1 MHRES
6 IRKKRLAIVSFT
18 PGGHIQ
24 AQGVQAALKEP
35 LGDTYWEA
43 VHFHKPKPLKEWCRQ
58 RFEDAEGILFIGA
71 MGIAVR
77 SIAPFL
83 ESKTKDPAVLVMDEK
98 GSFLISVLSG
108 HIGGG
113 NELTRLLAG
122 RLGAAAV
129 ITTASDVNHKIA
141 LDVFAQKNGLYICD
155 MERIKEAEAA
165 ILEGK
170 PLHFYCEG
178 QVKGR
183 LPKELSASCEE
194 ADIQIRVSPYIS
206 YGDAEKEAEASGGR
220 RLREVCL
227 IPKVFVLGV
236 GCRKGKTAQEIE
248 AAVKEELLKRR
259 ISMDSLYGAA
269 TIDLKQE
276 EEGLL
281 EFCKAFGLP
290 LTCYTARE
298 LCEAPGSYEASSFV
312 TSVTGV
318 DNVCERAAVCKVRET
333 APLKQKEDCLVVP
346 KIKKDGI
353 TIALAQR
360 EWSVEFE

>member
-18 PGGHIQ
+18 PGGCIQ

-43 VHFHKPKPLKEWCRQ
+43 VHFHKPKPLKERCRQ

-183 LPKELSASCEE
+183 LPKELSASWEE
-194 ADIQIRVSPYIS
+194 IGRASCRERV
-206 YGDAEKEAEASGGR
+206 
-220 RLREVCL
+220 
-227 IPKVFVLGV
+227 F
-236 GCRKGKTAQEIE
+236 
-248 AAVKEELLKRR
+248 
-259 ISMDSLYGAA
+259 
-269 TIDLKQE
+269 
-276 EEGLL
+276 
-281 EFCKAFGLP
+281 
-290 LTCYTARE
+290 
-298 LCEAPGSYEASSFV
+298 
-312 TSVTGV
+312 
-318 DNVCERAAVCKVRET
+318 
-333 APLKQKEDCLVVP
+333 
-346 KIKKDGI
+346 
-353 TIALAQR
+353 
-360 EWSVEFE
+360 